1 MDIPGH
7 SSSVA
12 RPNRRTHFD
21 IGTSSLAGP
30 RAGPRHLS
38 LQRFDAATPR
48 AEASRPACQ
57 KPMIY
62 AIGCC
67 ERMPKPSKALTRTGM
82 FYDPRR
88 NDHNLAHN
96 PWTALVVPRPIGW
109 ISTVSK
115 GGVVNLAPYS
125 FFNTV
130 SAHPPFVLFSSN
142 PRKHSQINAEETGE
156 FVVNMATWEL
166 REVMNLSSAEFGHE
180 ISEPERVGIEMRPCL
195 NVKPPRVARS
205 PVALECKYNTTVR
218 LTGSDGRLNPASVIV
233 GEV

>member
-1 MDIPGH
+1 
-7 SSSVA
+7 
-12 RPNRRTHFD
+12 
-21 IGTSSLAGP
+21 
-30 RAGPRHLS
+30 
-38 LQRFDAATPR
+38 
-48 AEASRPACQ
+48 
-57 KPMIY
+57 
-62 AIGCC
+62 
-67 ERMPKPSKALTRTGM
+67 M

-88 NDHNLAHN
+88 NDHNLPHN

-109 ISTVSK
+109 ISTISK
-115 GGVVNLAPYS
+115 SGVVNLAPYS

-166 REVMNLSSAEFGHE
+166 REVMNLSSAKFDSE
-180 ISEPERVGIEMRPCL
+180 ISEPERVGIEMRSCL

-218 LTGSDGRLNPASVIV
+218 LTGSDGRLNPSSIVV
-233 GEV
+233 GEVVGVHVDDAVIVNGQIDVVKMRPIARLGYMDYSVVDDLFTIQRPAKPVGDPATPSKPQH

>member
-1 MDIPGH
+1 
-7 SSSVA
+7 
-12 RPNRRTHFD
+12 
-21 IGTSSLAGP
+21 
-30 RAGPRHLS
+30 
-38 LQRFDAATPR
+38 
-48 AEASRPACQ
+48 
-57 KPMIY
+57 
-62 AIGCC
+62 
-67 ERMPKPSKALTRTGM
+67 M

-156 FVVNMATWEL
+156 FVVNMATGEL

-233 GEV
+233 GEVVGVHVDDSVIVDGQIDVVKMKPIARLGYMDYSVVDGLFTIQRPGKPADDAETPSSKPQH

>member
-1 MDIPGH
+1 MPIMPPAPERFSITTGWPSMLDIFSVRMRLMTSDGPPAGNGTMKRIGWLGKSWAIDIPGH

-96 PWTALVVPRPIGW
+96 P
-109 ISTVSK
+109 
-115 GGVVNLAPYS
+115 
-125 FFNTV
+125 
-130 SAHPPFVLFSSN
+130 
-142 PRKHSQINAEETGE
+142 
-156 FVVNMATWEL
+156 
-166 REVMNLSSAEFGHE
+166 
-180 ISEPERVGIEMRPCL
+180 
-195 NVKPPRVARS
+195 
-205 PVALECKYNTTVR
+205 
-218 LTGSDGRLNPASVIV
+218 
-233 GEV
+233 